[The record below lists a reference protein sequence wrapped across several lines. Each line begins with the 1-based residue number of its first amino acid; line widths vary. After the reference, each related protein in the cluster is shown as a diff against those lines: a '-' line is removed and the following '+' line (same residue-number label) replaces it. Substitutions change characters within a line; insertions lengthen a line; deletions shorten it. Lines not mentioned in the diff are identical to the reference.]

1 MNRLFVFFIFLI
13 SNNVVSSQSQEN
25 VSHTSKTKVFLL
37 AGQSNMD
44 GRGDAS
50 KMTKQDK
57 KGLKLAQNI
66 FYL

>member
-1 MNRLFVFFIFLI
+1 MRKLLLLLFASIVYFNL
-13 SNNVVSSQSQEN
+13 QSQEN

-57 KGLKLAQNI
+57 KRIEISSK
-66 FYL
+66 